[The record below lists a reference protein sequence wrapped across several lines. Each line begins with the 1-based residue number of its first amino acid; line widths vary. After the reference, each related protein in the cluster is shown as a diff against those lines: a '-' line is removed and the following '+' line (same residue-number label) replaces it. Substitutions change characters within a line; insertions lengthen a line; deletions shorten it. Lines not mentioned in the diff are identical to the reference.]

1 MKFVYVLVQPNPASG
16 IQSHVYIC
24 LIGTLAASWAF
35 IGYDSVAHLMEE
47 TKSADATAGRPMVYA
62 IGTNCIVGF
71 AYILVLTLC
80 MQVSLLC

>member
-1 MKFVYVLVQPNPASG
+1 MLVQPNPAPG
-16 IQSHVYIC
+16 IQSNVTC

-62 IGTNCIVGF
+62 IGINCIVGF

-80 MQVSLLC
+80 IQVSLLY